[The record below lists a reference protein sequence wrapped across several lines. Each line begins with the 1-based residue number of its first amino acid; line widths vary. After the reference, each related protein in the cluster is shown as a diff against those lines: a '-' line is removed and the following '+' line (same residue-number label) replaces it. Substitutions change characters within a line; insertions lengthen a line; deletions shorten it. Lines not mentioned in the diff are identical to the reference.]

1 MQAVVDRVMR
11 AFTLNRP
18 MSDEQT
24 EAVRREVTE
33 FAAGL
38 LEKYKNQLAHRTFS
52 GADRALT

>member
-1 MQAVVDRVMR
+1 MQAIVGRVMR

-24 EAVRREVTE
+24 DAVRREVTE

-38 LEKYKNQLAHRTFS
+38 LEKYKNQLAHRTFR
-52 GADRALT
+52 GAER

>member
-11 AFTLNRP
+11 AFTSNRP

-24 EAVRREVTE
+24 DAVRREVTE

-52 GADRALT
+52 GATER